1 MSVTD
6 THKVSKVIILKSDRC
21 LLLCRE
27 DGKGWELPGGH
38 LNLRESYTDGAIREC
53 LEETGVQLTLL
64 RLIYKEKNYNLFKS
78 KPRVTKIKLS
88 DEHTDYTWVNH
99 KQIHKLKLSNSTKRN
114 LRRILDVISLD

>member
-53 LEETGVQLTLL
+53 LKLCKSEDVLVLNGDTFLNINISNLL
-64 RLIYKEKNYNLFKS
+64 NFNKKS
-78 KPRVTKIKLS
+78 FSPIIVTRKALA
-88 DEHTDYTWVNH
+88 
-99 KQIHKLKLSNSTKRN
+99 
-114 LRRILDVISLD
+114 